1 MGTTI
6 CGYILILSEMLRTET
21 GYLVF
26 RDEQVASQKSGG
38 GGAGGGVRSLK
49 NVCVSQTCMYSGE

>member
-38 GGAGGGVRSLK
+38 GGAGGG
-49 NVCVSQTCMYSGE
+49 